1 MHRARRCERI
11 FLFADVAVRPNQK
24 PPRRFAAK
32 VFNISKAGAGVFSR
46 QHFAPGEI
54 VGMELTPP
62 ARHGRG
68 RTFVLYGTVRRSE
81 VGPEGNV
88 LGIEFVLGENA
99 GDYESFSRYMDE
111 RLDPPGAAHAGFTLI
126 EACIAMTIVCLL
138 ATMGIPL
145 YTRAVEQSRL
155 DVASAKLRTIWSA
168 ERVYWLERRSFTSSM
183 TTLNSMD
190 LLDPSLLA
198 TAGPP
203 EVVFTYQIVWA
214 NDATFQARAVRTG
227 SRSWTGSIEI
237 DQTGRLTGA
246 VTGPDG
252 QRLVPVP

>member
-1 MHRARRCERI
+1 MQRLRRCERI

-24 PPRRFAAK
+24 PPRRFPAK

-54 VGMELTPP
+54 VGMELSPP
-62 ARHGRG
+62 ARNGRG

-111 RLDPPGAAHAGFTLI
+111 RVDRPGSANAGFTLI

-138 ATMGIPL
+138 ATMAIPL

-168 ERVYWLERRSFTSSM
+168 QRIYWLERRSYTSSM
-183 TTLNSMD
+183 TDLNQMD

-198 TAGPP
+198 AGGTPQ
-203 EVVFTYQIVWA
+203 VVFVYQIVQA
-214 NDATFQARAVRTG
+214 NDATFLARAVRSG
-227 SRSWTGSIEI
+227 SRSWLGSIVI
-237 DQTGRLTGA
+237 DETGRLTGA
-246 VTGPDG
+246 ITGPDG